1 MSCSTSTRG
10 PDFAMVDHL
19 EKREVGQPTLRGRGR
34 VASIR
39 PVSDDHR
46 EAPLGARAKCTVV
59 VEAAGDVATASLLK
73 TFIDETE
80 RRVRFLSATV
90 CDSY

>member
-1 MSCSTSTRG
+1 
-10 PDFAMVDHL
+10 
-19 EKREVGQPTLRGRGR
+19 
-34 VASIR
+34 
-39 PVSDDHR
+39 
-46 EAPLGARAKCTVV
+46 LGARAKCTVV
-59 VEAAGDVATASLLK
+59 VEAAGDVATASLLE